1 MSDDE
6 VEVVLV
12 DPPPLDRNELEKL
25 VGTKVNNLA
34 IYQKAFTHK
43 SALKRYTLTESFE
56 TLEFMGDSVLGFLV
70 TKFLFDKYEARQE
83 GFLTKART
91 KLVRGNMLASI
102 ARRLSLEKWI
112 LMDEK
117 GIRNGWNHNEKVLE
131 DALEALIG
139 AIYLDLG
146 LVHAKKFVLGIFS
159 DTTMVDLDCIM
170 VDDNYKD
177 RLMRYC
183 QANKLQLPDY
193 SIASHVNGVFCITA
207 SVNGAALGQGS
218 AKTKK
223 QAEQTAAYEALV
235 QLKELRPI

>member
-1 MSDDE
+1 MSDQEDE
-6 VEVVLV
+6 FVELI
-12 DPPPLDRNELEKL
+12 DPPPLNRLEVEQL

-70 TKFLFDKYEARQE
+70 TKLLFDKYEEKQE

-102 ARRLSLEKWI
+102 ARRLELNKWI

-117 GIRNGWNHNEKVLE
+117 GIRNGWNFNEKVLE
-131 DALEALIG
+131 DAFEALVG
-139 AIYLDLG
+139 AIYMDLG
-146 LVHAKKFVLGIFS
+146 LLHTKKFVLGIFS
-159 DTTMVDLDCIM
+159 DPALVDMDCIM

-183 QANKLQLPDY
+183 QANKLGLPDY
-193 SIASHVNGVFCITA
+193 PIVSHLNGIFCIA
-207 SVNGAALGQGS
+207 VSINGAVLGQGS

-223 QAEQTAAYEALV
+223 QAEQFAALEALG
-235 QLKELRPI
+235 QLREI

>member
-1 MSDDE
+1 MSDPEDE
-6 VEVVLV
+6 VVVLIE
-12 DPPPLDRNELEKL
+12 PPPLDRIELEKL

-43 SALKRYTLTESFE
+43 SALKRYLLTESFE

-70 TKFLFDKYEARQE
+70 TKLLFDKYEEKQE

-102 ARRLSLEKWI
+102 ARQLSLDKWI

-117 GIRNGWNHNEKVLE
+117 GIRNGWNQNEKVLE

-146 LVHAKKFVLGIFS
+146 LLHTKKFVLGIFS
-159 DTTMVDLDCIM
+159 DPNLVNMDCIM

-183 QANKLQLPDY
+183 QANKLGLPDY
-193 SIASHVNGVFCITA
+193 PIVTHVNGVFTI
-207 SVNGAALGQGS
+207 SVTINGANLGQGS

-223 QAEQTAAYEALV
+223 QAEQLAAYEALMK
-235 QLKELRPI
+235 LKEI

>member
-6 VEVVLV
+6 IEVILIE
-12 DPPPLDRNELEKL
+12 PPSLDRNALEKL

-70 TKFLFDKYEARQE
+70 TKFLFDKYEDRQE

-102 ARRLSLEKWI
+102 ARRLGLDAWI

-117 GIRNGWNHNEKVLE
+117 GIRNGWNQNEKVLE

-146 LVHAKKFVLGIFS
+146 LLHAKKFVLGIFS
-159 DTTMVDLDCIM
+159 DSALVDLDCIM

-193 SIASHVNGVFCITA
+193 SISSHVNGIFCIAA
-207 SVNGAALGQGS
+207 SVNGASLGNGC

-223 QAEQTAAYEALV
+223 QAEQISAYEALI
-235 QLKELRPI
+235 QLKELRPL

>member
-1 MSDDE
+1 MSDQDE
-6 VEVVLV
+6 SDVVLI
-12 DPPPLDRNELEKL
+12 DPPPMNKADLEKL

-70 TKFLFDKYEARQE
+70 TKFLFDQYECRQE

-102 ARRLSLEKWI
+102 ARRLGLERWI

-131 DALEALIG
+131 DAFEALIG

-146 LVHAKKFVLGIFS
+146 LLHAKKFVIGIFS
-159 DTTMVDLDCIM
+159 DTSLVDLDCIM

-183 QANKLQLPDY
+183 QATKLNLPEY
-193 SIASHVNGVFCITA
+193 VVVSHVNGMFCVHV
-207 SVNGAALGQGS
+207 SVNGGVLGQGS

-223 QAEQTAAYEALV
+223 QAEQLSAYEALV
-235 QLKELRPI
+235 QLHEM

>member
-1 MSDDE
+1 MSDPEDE
-6 VEVVLV
+6 VVVLIE
-12 DPPPLDRNELEKL
+12 PPPLDRLELEKL

-43 SALKRYTLTESFE
+43 SALKRYLLTESFE

-70 TKFLFDKYEARQE
+70 TKFLFDKYEERQE

-102 ARRLSLEKWI
+102 AKQLGLDKWI

-117 GIRNGWNHNEKVLE
+117 GIRNGWNQNEKVLE
-131 DALEALIG
+131 DAFEALIG

-146 LVHAKKFVLGIFS
+146 LLHTKKFVLGIFS
-159 DTTMVDLDCIM
+159 DPNLVNMDCIM
-170 VDDNYKD
+170 IDDNYKD

-183 QANKLQLPDY
+183 QANKLGLPDY
-193 SIASHVNGVFCITA
+193 PIVTHLNGVFTI
-207 SVNGAALGQGS
+207 SVTINGANLGQGS

-223 QAEQTAAYEALV
+223 QAEQLAAYEALI
-235 QLKELRPI
+235 QLKEL

>member
-1 MSDDE
+1 MSEDE
-6 VEVVLV
+6 SENVILIE
-12 DPPPLDRNELEKL
+12 PPPLDRTALEKL

-43 SALKRYTLTESFE
+43 SALKRYTLSESFE

-70 TKFLFDKYEARQE
+70 TKFLFDKYESMQE

-102 ARRLSLEKWI
+102 ARRLELEKWI

-117 GIRNGWNHNEKVLE
+117 GIRNGWNTNEKDLE

-146 LVHAKKFVLGIFS
+146 LLHAKKFVLGVFS
-159 DTTMVDLDCIM
+159 DPSLVDLDCIM

-183 QANKLQLPDY
+183 QANKLNLPDY
-193 SIASHVNGVFCITA
+193 SIASHVGGTFCIT
-207 SVNGAALGQGS
+207 VTINGATLGQGS

-223 QAEQTAAYEALV
+223 QAEQIAANQALIQLREA
-235 QLKELRPI
+235 

>member
-1 MSDDE
+1 MSDPEDE
-6 VEVVLV
+6 VVVLI
-12 DPPPLDRNELEKL
+12 DPPQLNRLEVEQL

-70 TKFLFDKYEARQE
+70 TKLLFDKYEERQE

-102 ARRLSLEKWI
+102 ARRLELNKWI

-131 DALEALIG
+131 DAFEALVG

-146 LVHAKKFVLGIFS
+146 LLHTKKFVLGIFS
-159 DTTMVDLDCIM
+159 DPNLVDMDCIM

-183 QANKLQLPDY
+183 QANKLGLPDY
-193 SIASHVNGVFCITA
+193 PIMSHLNGVFFI
-207 SVNGAALGQGS
+207 SVSINGAVLGQGS

-223 QAEQTAAYEALV
+223 QAEQVAALEALI
-235 QLKELRPI
+235 QLREI

>member
-1 MSDDE
+1 MSDPEDE
-6 VEVVLV
+6 PVVLIEA
-12 DPPPLDRNELEKL
+12 PPLNRFDIEKL

-43 SALKRYTLTESFE
+43 SALKRYILNESFE

-70 TKFLFDKYEARQE
+70 TKLLFDKYESRQE

-102 ARRLSLEKWI
+102 ARRLELDKWI

-146 LVHAKKFVLGIFS
+146 LLHTKKFVLGIF
-159 DTTMVDLDCIM
+159 
-170 VDDNYKD
+170 
-177 RLMRYC
+177 
-183 QANKLQLPDY
+183 
-193 SIASHVNGVFCITA
+193 
-207 SVNGAALGQGS
+207 
-218 AKTKK
+218 
-223 QAEQTAAYEALV
+223 
-235 QLKELRPI
+235 

>member
-1 MSDDE
+1 MSDPEDE
-6 VEVVLV
+6 VVVLIE
-12 DPPPLDRNELEKL
+12 PPPLDRIELEKL

-43 SALKRYTLTESFE
+43 SALKRYLLTESFE

-70 TKFLFDKYEARQE
+70 TKFLFDKYEERQE

-102 ARRLSLEKWI
+102 AKQLGLDKWI

-117 GIRNGWNHNEKVLE
+117 GIRNGWNQNEKVLE
-131 DALEALIG
+131 DAFEALIG

-146 LVHAKKFVLGIFS
+146 LLHTKKFVLGIFS
-159 DTTMVDLDCIM
+159 DPNLVNMDCIM
-170 VDDNYKD
+170 IDDNYKD

-183 QANKLQLPDY
+183 QANKLGLPDY
-193 SIASHVNGVFCITA
+193 PIVTHLNGVFTI
-207 SVNGAALGQGS
+207 SVTINGANLGQGS

-223 QAEQTAAYEALV
+223 QAEQLAAYEALI
-235 QLKELRPI
+235 QLKEL

>member
-1 MSDDE
+1 MSDPED
-6 VEVVLV
+6 EVVLV
-12 DPPPLDRNELEKL
+12 EPPPLDRIEIEKL

-43 SALKRYTLTESFE
+43 SALKRYLLTESFE

-70 TKFLFDKYEARQE
+70 TKFLFDKYEERQE

-102 ARRLSLEKWI
+102 ARQLGLDKWI

-117 GIRNGWNHNEKVLE
+117 GIRNGWNQNEKVLE
-131 DALEALIG
+131 DAFEALIG

-146 LVHAKKFVLGIFS
+146 LLHTKKFVLGIFS
-159 DTTMVDLDCIM
+159 DPNLVNMDCIM
-170 VDDNYKD
+170 IDDNYKD

-183 QANKLQLPDY
+183 QANKFGLPEY
-193 SIASHVNGVFCITA
+193 CITTHNNGVFTI
-207 SVNGAALGQGS
+207 SVSINSANLGQGS

-223 QAEQTAAYEALV
+223 QAEQIAAYEALV
-235 QLKELRPI
+235 NLKEL

>member
-1 MSDDE
+1 MSDQGENDE
-6 VEVVLV
+6 LIE
-12 DPPPLDRNELEKL
+12 PPPLNRNDIEKL

-70 TKFLFDKYEARQE
+70 TKFLFDKYEDRQE

-91 KLVRGNMLASI
+91 KLVRGNMLAEI
-102 ARRLSLEKWI
+102 ARRLSLDKWI

-146 LVHAKKFVLGIFS
+146 LLHAKKFVIGIFS
-159 DTTMVDLDCIM
+159 DSSIVDLDCIM

-183 QANKLQLPDY
+183 QANKLALPDY
-193 SIASHVNGVFCITA
+193 TISNHTNGVFCISV
-207 SVNGAALGQGS
+207 SVNGATLGHGS
-218 AKTKK
+218 ARTKK
-223 QAEQTAAYEALV
+223 QAEQASAYEALV
-235 QLKELRPI
+235 QLKEMPPQ

>member
-1 MSDDE
+1 MSDQGETED
-6 VEVVLV
+6 VVLIEA
-12 DPPPLDRNELEKL
+12 PPLDRVKLEKL

-43 SALKRYTLTESFE
+43 SALKRYILTESFE

-70 TKFLFDKYEARQE
+70 TKLLFDKYENLQE

-102 ARRLSLEKWI
+102 ARQLELDKWI

-117 GIRNGWNHNEKVLE
+117 GIRNNWNQNEKVLE
-131 DALEALIG
+131 DAFEALIG

-146 LVHAKKFVLGIFS
+146 LVHTKKFVLGIFS
-159 DTTMVDLDCIM
+159 DPNLVNMDCIM
-170 VDDNYKD
+170 IDDNYKD

-183 QANKLQLPDY
+183 QANKLGLPDY
-193 SIASHVNGVFCITA
+193 PIVNHVNGVFTI
-207 SVNGAALGQGS
+207 SVSINGATLGQGN

-223 QAEQTAAYEALV
+223 QAEQFAAYEALV
-235 QLKELRPI
+235 QLKEV

>member
-1 MSDDE
+1 MSDQDE
-6 VEVVLV
+6 SDVVLI
-12 DPPPLDRNELEKL
+12 DPPPMNRLDLEKL

-70 TKFLFDKYEARQE
+70 TKFLFDQYESRQE

-102 ARRLSLEKWI
+102 ARRLGLERWI

-131 DALEALIG
+131 DAFEALIG

-146 LVHAKKFVLGIFS
+146 LLHAKKFVIGIFS
-159 DTTMVDLDCIM
+159 DTSLVDLDCIM

-183 QANKLQLPDY
+183 QANKLNLPEY
-193 SIASHVNGVFCITA
+193 IVTSHVNGTFCIHV
-207 SVNGAALGQGS
+207 SVNGGVLGQGS

-223 QAEQTAAYEALV
+223 QAEQLSAYEALV
-235 QLKELRPI
+235 QLYEM

>member
-1 MSDDE
+1 MCDQDE
-6 VEVVLV
+6 SEVTVLV
-12 DPPPLDRNELEKL
+12 EPPPLDKNELEKL

-70 TKFLFDKYEARQE
+70 TKFLFDKYEIRQE

-91 KLVRGNMLASI
+91 KLVRRNMLASI
-102 ARRLSLEKWI
+102 AKRLGLERWI

-131 DALEALIG
+131 DAFEALVG

-146 LVHAKKFVLGIFS
+146 LLHTKKFVLGIFS
-159 DTTMVDLDCIM
+159 DTSLVDLDCIM

-183 QANKLQLPDY
+183 QANKLNLPDY
-193 SIASHVNGVFCITA
+193 SIASHVNGTFCISV
-207 SVNGAALGQGS
+207 SVNGGKLGHGS

-223 QAEQTAAYEALV
+223 QAEQLSAYEALV
-235 QLKELRPI
+235 QLREM

>member
-1 MSDDE
+1 MSEDE
-6 VEVVLV
+6 SENVILIE
-12 DPPPLDRNELEKL
+12 PPLLDRVELEKL

-43 SALKRYTLTESFE
+43 SALKRYTLYESFE

-70 TKFLFDKYEARQE
+70 TKFLFDKYESRQE

-102 ARRLSLEKWI
+102 ARRLELEKWI

-117 GIRNGWNHNEKVLE
+117 GIRNGWNTNEKVLE
-131 DALEALIG
+131 DTLEALIG

-146 LVHAKKFVLGIFS
+146 LLHAKKFVLGIFS
-159 DTTMVDLDCIM
+159 DPSLVDLDCIM

-183 QANKLQLPDY
+183 QANKLNLPDY
-193 SIASHVNGVFCITA
+193 SITSHNNGVFCI
-207 SVNGAALGQGS
+207 SVGINGAALGQGS

-223 QAEQTAAYEALV
+223 QAEQIAAHEALV
-235 QLKELRPI
+235 QLHEM

>member
-1 MSDDE
+1 MSEDE
-6 VEVVLV
+6 SENVILIE
-12 DPPPLDRNELEKL
+12 PPPLDRIGIEKL

-70 TKFLFDKYEARQE
+70 TKFLFDKYESRQE

-102 ARRLSLEKWI
+102 ARRLELEKWI

-117 GIRNGWNHNEKVLE
+117 GIRNGWNTNEKVLE
-131 DALEALIG
+131 DTLEALIG

-146 LVHAKKFVLGIFS
+146 LLHAKRFVLGVFS
-159 DTTMVDLDCIM
+159 DPSLVDLDCIM

-183 QANKLQLPDY
+183 QANKLNLPDY
-193 SIASHVNGVFCITA
+193 SITSHIGGVFCIT
-207 SVNGAALGQGS
+207 VIINGGSLGQGS

-223 QAEQTAAYEALV
+223 QAEQIAAHEALV
-235 QLKELRPI
+235 QLREA

>member
-1 MSDDE
+1 MSDQEDE
-6 VEVVLV
+6 VVVLI
-12 DPPPLDRNELEKL
+12 DPPPLNRLEIEQL

-70 TKFLFDKYEARQE
+70 TKLLFDKYEEKQE

-91 KLVRGNMLASI
+91 KLVRGNMLANI
-102 ARRLSLEKWI
+102 ARRLELDKWI

-131 DALEALIG
+131 DAFEALIG

-146 LVHAKKFVLGIFS
+146 LLHTKKFVLGIFS
-159 DTTMVDLDCIM
+159 DETYVNMDCIM
-170 VDDNYKD
+170 IDDNYKD

-183 QANKLQLPDY
+183 QANKLSLPEY
-193 SIASHVNGVFCITA
+193 PILSHINGTFTVSVSI
-207 SVNGAALGQGS
+207 NGAVLGQGS

-223 QAEQTAAYEALV
+223 QSEQFAALEALT
-235 QLKELRPI
+235 QLKEI